1 MVRRNVGFE
10 TLRIVLNNNT
20 RQDTMKSESFC
31 SK

>member
-1 MVRRNVGFE
+1 MMRRDVCFE

-20 RQDTMKSESFC
+20 RQDTTKSENFR

>member
-1 MVRRNVGFE
+1 MMRRDVGFE

-20 RQDTMKSESFC
+20 RQDTTKSESFR